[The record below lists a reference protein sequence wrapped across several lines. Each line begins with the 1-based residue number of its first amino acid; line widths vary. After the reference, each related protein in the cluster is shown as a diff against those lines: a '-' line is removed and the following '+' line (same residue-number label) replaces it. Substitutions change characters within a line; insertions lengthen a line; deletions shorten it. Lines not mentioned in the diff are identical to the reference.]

1 MRIVPILLLI
11 FVGIVIFSCT
21 KDLKIDSENTTKQL
35 VVEGSIEPNQYPIV
49 YLTRSSPYFQKIDSS
64 TMLSLIASEAKVTVS
79 TQSDTEILT
88 LRYDKQRF
96 PPYYYEGTSIV
107 GKVGEKYRLQIML
120 NGKEY
125 VAESTLNNPVN
136 LKEIGSVSPTSNNE
150 QRFLTIRFNDPINEN
165 NYYRVYT
172 KRIGKDYDFIPC
184 YLSTFSDFGFDGKEY
199 TFEII
204 RSISSIKQTDNGK
217 YFIKGDVVL
226 IKLCSISKKEFDY
239 WKNIEAQ
246 IVVSSNPF
254 GFSSSEPPSL
264 IKGNA
269 LGIWS
274 ALGSNVF
281 IYKVI

>member
-1 MRIVPILLLI
+1 M
-11 FVGIVIFSCT
+11 FSCT
-21 KDLKIDSENTTKQL
+21 KDLKIDSETTNKQL
-35 VVEGSIEPNQYPIV
+35 VVEGFIEPNEHPIV

-64 TMLSLIASEAKVTVS
+64 NMLSLIASEAKVTVS
-79 TQSDTEILT
+79 TSSDTEVLT
-88 LRYDKQRF
+88 LRYDNQRF
-96 PPYYYEGTSIV
+96 PPYYYEGSSMV
-107 GKVGEKYRLQIML
+107 GNIGEKYKLQIAL

-125 VAESTLNNPVN
+125 SAEATLRSPVKV
-136 LKEIGSVSPTSNNE
+136 KEIATVNPTSYDE
-150 QRFLTIRFNDPINEN
+150 QHFLTIRFYDPANEN

-172 KRIGKDYDFIPC
+172 KRLGKDYEFIPS

-199 TFEII
+199 TYQIV
-204 RSISSIKQTDNGK
+204 RSSSSIKQSDNGK
-217 YFIKGDVVL
+217 YFLKGDVVL
-226 IKLCSISKKEFDY
+226 IKLCSISKEEFDY

-264 IKGNA
+264 IQGNA

-281 IYKVI
+281 IYKVN